1 MGTSAAIDLLHP
13 FHELMFARIVASLAG
28 LPFRSLPALV
38 HAPLLVISLS
48 ACDPFAAPDS
58 MLDEYVKRVGR
69 VLEVELRLSPV
80 PIAPE
85 LPRRRDR
92 LRPIP
97 ELNVRMLDF
106 LGLYGCE
113 LQHVI
118 GERNSSLGRVMH
130 PGSRLEYELRFI
142 RAADD
147 CIAELARESLI
158 ERMEEVVTFK
168 RATLSDVAWNA
179 VWGGREVEHL
189 FTRSRGRLAIGVD
202 RNALAEMAS
211 ELRAMETAVRRI
223 TAGELEV
230 DVKGL
235 DSVYREWLR
244 QPLMGQLIASA
255 ILVTTRLDD
264 AATMIEMRLGSAPL
278 CQKRMRN
285 RRADIML
292 SMFRSVYAEHVQ
304 PYLADVQRAR
314 RDLLP
319 PLQALAEIPGGGTEP
334 VFHAYLQL
342 VIADGSEGGWWAAF
356 DNAVQRH
363 TRAWQDL
370 LDQCGMLPG
379 RAAAPAAPRAAGHP
393 EIGQSRPRTG

>member
-1 MGTSAAIDLLHP
+1 
-13 FHELMFARIVASLAG
+13 MFARISASLTG
-28 LPFRSLPALV
+28 SPLRLRPALGFAV
-38 HAPLLVISLS
+38 LLAMAMALS
-48 ACDPFAAPDS
+48 ACDPFRAPES
-58 MLDEYVKRVGR
+58 MLNEYVKRVGR
-69 VLEVELRLSPV
+69 VLDVEVRLSPV
-80 PIAPE
+80 PTAPE

-97 ELNVRMLDF
+97 EINVRMLDF

-179 VWGGREVEHL
+179 VWGSRELENL
-189 FTRSRGRLAIGVD
+189 FTRSRGRLVIGVD
-202 RNALAEMAS
+202 RNALAEMVS
-211 ELRAMETAVRRI
+211 ELQAMETAVRRI
-223 TAGELEV
+223 VGGELEV
-230 DVKGL
+230 DVKSL
-235 DSVYREWLR
+235 DSVYRQWLG

-264 AATMIEMRLGSAPL
+264 AATMIEMRLGNTPL
-278 CQKRMRN
+278 CHKRMRN

-319 PLQALAEIPGGGTEP
+319 PLQALAEIPGGGADP
-334 VFHAYLQL
+334 AFHAYLQL
-342 VIADGSEGGWWAAF
+342 VIAEESEGGWWAAF
-356 DNAVQRH
+356 DSAVQRH
-363 TRAWQDL
+363 TRAWQEL
-370 LDQCGMLPG
+370 LDQCGMQPG
-379 RAAAPAAPRAAGHP
+379 RADGPAAPRATRHP
-393 EIGQSRPRTG
+393 VIGQSRPRTG